1 MFESEQTFLFDVDE
15 RVPASG
21 MYSVYHAEH
30 CLQSEVML
38 FRGEYFPKCSRCREK
53 VLFAMSRPIPALDCI
68 RDLSVRMPIHELP
81 VLAAS

>member
-1 MFESEQTFLFDVDE
+1 MFESGQSFLFDVDE

-21 MYSVYHAEH
+21 MYSVFHAEH

-38 FRGEYFPKCSRCREK
+38 FSGEQFPRCSRCRER
-53 VLFAMSRPIPALDCI
+53 VLFSMSRPIPALDCI
-68 RDLSVRMPIHELP
+68 RDLSVRMPLHELP